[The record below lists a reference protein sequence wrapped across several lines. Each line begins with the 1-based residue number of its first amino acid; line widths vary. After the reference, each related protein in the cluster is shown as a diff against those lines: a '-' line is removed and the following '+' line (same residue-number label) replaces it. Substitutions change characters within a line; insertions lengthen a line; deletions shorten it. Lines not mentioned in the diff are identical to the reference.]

1 MNKFDYFLLFLLNI
15 SDKPI
20 DTRIK
25 GNISLTIISKL
36 IKLRDDN
43 NKDIPII
50 NPMIFLDLDLVLSNN
65 LIKHGIIIKS
75 VHQPLKKISMLVIFK
90 EFNPSIIPNI
100 IKIIPLK
107 ILFKLFIFIFSYI
120 LIFIFFRRFC

>member
-36 IKLRDDN
+36 IKLREDN

>member
-36 IKLRDDN
+36 IKLREDN

-65 LIKHGIIIKS
+65 LIKHGIIINS